1 MVSKSK
7 INIKNGMWVKC
18 KKCGKIIYTRD
29 LEENYYVCPECNY
42 HMRLS
47 AKNRLKQILDKDTF
61 HEMFG
66 DVTTE
71 NILNFEGYE
80 EKIKKSRLKSGID
93 EAVIV
98 GCGKINNIK
107 ITIGVMDSNFMMG
120 SMGKTVGE
128 RITRLVGYANE
139 NKLPLILFTTSG
151 GARMQ
156 EGIIS
161 LMQMAKISNEIQRF
175 KQNGG
180 LYITVLTD
188 PTTGGVT
195 ASFGMDGEIII
206 SEPEALVGFAGKKV
220 IQSTIN
226 QELPKGFQTAEF
238 LFNKGFIDQVVQRK
252 NIRKYLFDIL
262 DINEGIKYDY

>member
-1 MVSKSK
+1 MELKGKV
-7 INIKNGMWVKC
+7 NIKKGMWVKC
-18 KKCGKIIYTRD
+18 KNCGKIIYKRD
-29 LEENYYVCPECNY
+29 LQENYYVCPECNY

-47 AKNRLKQILDKDTF
+47 AKERLKQILDKDTF
-61 HEMFG
+61 YEMFKE
-66 DVTTE
+66 VTTE

-80 EKIKKSRLKSGID
+80 EKIEKSRLKSGID

-98 GCGKINNIK
+98 GCGRIYSIK
-107 ITIGVMDSNFMMG
+107 AAIGVMDSNFMMG

-128 RITRLVGYANE
+128 RITRLVEYANE
-139 NKLPLILFTTSG
+139 NNLPLILFTTSG

-161 LMQMAKISNEIQRF
+161 LMQMAKISNEIQKF

-206 SEPEALVGFAGKKV
+206 SEPGALIGFAGKKV

-226 QELPKGFQTAEF
+226 QELPKEFQTAEF

-252 NIRKYLFDIL
+252 DIRKYLFNIL
-262 DINEGIKYDY
+262 DINEGVKYEY